1 MRRRCFSGNRNQ
13 VDKSAQEMLKSSHL
27 SRGDAHEKP
36 QLILTLLLA
45 MPAAIMAQHPNS
57 PMTHDMNMSAAA
69 KENMAA
75 MQKMHSDMMNAMKE
89 SDADKM
95 FARSMLEHHKGAIA
109 MAETELKY
117 GKDPE
122 MKKMA
127 QDIIK
132 AQKAEIE
139 HLETWLKK

>member
-1 MRRRCFSGNRNQ
+1 M
-13 VDKSAQEMLKSSHL
+13 K
-27 SRGDAHEKP
+27 KP
-36 QLILTLLLA
+36 QLILTLLLLA
-45 MPAAIMAQHPNS
+45 MPAAVMAQHPNS

>member
-1 MRRRCFSGNRNQ
+1 M
-13 VDKSAQEMLKSSHL
+13 K
-27 SRGDAHEKP
+27 KP
-36 QLILTLLLA
+36 QLILTLLLLA
-45 MPAAIMAQHPNS
+45 MPAAVMAQHPNS

-122 MKKMA
+122 MKKWRR
-127 QDIIK
+127 ILSK
-132 AQKAEIE
+132 RRKRR
-139 HLETWLKK
+139 